1 MSSNST
7 PKGRLLI
14 ITAPSGAGKT
24 TVVHYLLREFD
35 QQLAFSVS
43 ATTRPA
49 RSGEVDG
56 VDYYFMTPKEFEAAI
71 EQDQFAE
78 WEEVYAGRKYGTL
91 KSEIE
96 RLWSMEKTIVF
107 DLEVVGATRLK
118 KMYPEESL
126 AVFIQPPSPDILF
139 ERLRNRATEDEDS
152 LKARIE
158 RASLELSYA
167 DTFDLVLVNDKLEN
181 TLNDA
186 RQIVLDF
193 LSLS

>member
-1 MSSNST
+1 MSSNSIS
-7 PKGRLLI
+7 KGRLLI

-24 TVVHYLLREFD
+24 TVVHHLLREFD

-43 ATTRPA
+43 ATTRPP
-49 RSGEVDG
+49 RPGEIDG
-56 VDYYFMTPKEFEAAI
+56 VDYYFITPEEFDAAI
-71 EQDQFAE
+71 AQDQFAE

-96 RLWSMEKTIVF
+96 RLWSMGQTIVF
-107 DLEVVGATRLK
+107 DLEVVGATKLK

-126 AVFIQPPSPDILF
+126 AVFVQPPSSDILF
-139 ERLRNRATEDEDS
+139 ERLRNRATEDAES
-152 LKARIE
+152 LNARIE

-167 DTFDLVLVNDKLEN
+167 NSFDLILVNDELEN
-181 TLNDA
+181 TLQDA

-193 LSLS
+193 LSLN